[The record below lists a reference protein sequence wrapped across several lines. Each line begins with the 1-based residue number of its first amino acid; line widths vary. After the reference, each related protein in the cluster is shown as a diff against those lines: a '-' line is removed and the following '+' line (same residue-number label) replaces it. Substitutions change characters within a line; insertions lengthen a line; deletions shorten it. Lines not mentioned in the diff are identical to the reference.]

1 MAGKNRRL
9 TAVTRANHRVMFMV
23 GAAVVSVVVLVALV
37 SLVWTPYEPQE
48 ANPASALQPPSW
60 DHWMGTDRY
69 GRDTLS
75 RIICLLYT
83 SDAADE

>member
-48 ANPASALQPPSW
+48 ANPA
-60 DHWMGTDRY
+60 
-69 GRDTLS
+69 LS
-75 RIICLLYT
+75 LIHI
-83 SDAADE
+83 